1 MADREWVWMSHPDVT
16 EPAQV
21 TAEAFDEV
29 WAENGWTIVDE
40 AALLAGDHSMKN
52 DPELTLFDNEE
63 TDPSEEDS

>member
-21 TAEAFDEV
+21 TAEAFNEV
-29 WAENGWTIVDE
+29 WAENGWTIYKEPV
-40 AALLAGDHSMKN
+40 LLAGDKSVKK